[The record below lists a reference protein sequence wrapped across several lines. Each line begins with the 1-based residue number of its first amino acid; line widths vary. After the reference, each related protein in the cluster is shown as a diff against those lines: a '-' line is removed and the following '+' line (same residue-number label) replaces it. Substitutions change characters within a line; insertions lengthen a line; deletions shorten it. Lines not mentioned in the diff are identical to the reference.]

1 MDGLDFQEIKKSEL
15 ENEFT
20 IGAEYYGKKYVE
32 SISVVKRQKKT
43 IPLGQ
48 MWILATDG
56 DHGSPDY
63 QESGVLYLLSEC
75 VKEGYIEK
83 AKCRYITEAKNR
95 ELKRSCL
102 HPGDIVVTKTGVYF
116 GKSAVIPESIPEANT
131 IAHVGKITLKSQYN
145 PYYVSTFLNCKYGYC
160 QLRRRGIKATRPEI
174 KLVEFPD
181 IVIPEF
187 SDRLYSAVEASVR
200 KANTLLELAS
210 GTMELSAKLI
220 IDSLAVG
227 SSYAERVSK
236 ALVSFKNSFQL
247 TGRLD
252 AEYYQLKYKN
262 YEAAVFGASN
272 GYTFVKNEF
281 VPVKKSCPRTLDNY
295 NYVEIGDIDVGTG
308 SAFANTVANS
318 MQVDRKYEQW
328 KAITESD
335 FVTLFIKTWFTFIA
349 VLRELNPGVDVLTED
364 GMPRGDKPFLNAYK
378 EGIMPIV
385 QKNINTDDFAQELF
399 AMYPISMRKV
409 MDVFPQYFFQTFF
422 QINREF
428 SYEEK
433 AIDLDKDGNLKE
445 RYQVNLH
452 IVDKNILKFHLGI
465 SGQFRTTKYNESI
478 KKEIDLRPIIREVVE
493 KHRYQNLII
502 NETQF
507 MHDFYDA
514 VMREISE
521 KLRNYIDITLPKKG
535 FNQTVTGRIK
545 DACLRLDTALRLRFE
560 YNYRYPHEVEP
571 LAASNSYAIIYQVP
585 FNGFGRLDRE
595 NIYATRRGEY
605 SPLIAT
611 KAVDWFANYVYALR
625 NALFHEIISPLDEE
639 WQAIFQSAYLL
650 LKQVSDICISCISQ
664 IEEFPQT
671 QENAVFEYAE
681 KHKSECFDS
690 LADHVELLDFPKMVL
705 SDWKVEKGKITLR
718 GWFSA
723 TLKLQQGDAETIEN
737 GTGSIT
743 TKDKSFA
750 FSITLDDDFK
760 IAKDKE
766 TQKEI
771 VEIKLQGA

>member
-56 DHGSPDY
+56 DHRSPDY

-227 SSYAERVSK
+227 SSHAERVSK

-308 SAFANTVANS
+308 SAFANTVATEELPDNAKIMTQKGDLLVS
-318 MQVDRKYEQW
+318 TVRPNRGAV
-328 KAITESD
+328 AILGNGDLLVSGA
-335 FVTLFIKTWFTFIA
+335 FT
-349 VLRELNPGVDVLTED
+349 VLREDGDYPKEVLQVLLRTSMYRDWLLRFNVGTSYPVIKDEDVL
-364 GMPRGDKPFLNAYK
+364 N
-378 EGIMPIV
+378 MPIP
-385 QKNINTDDFAQELF
+385 ILGDDIKQDVVA
-399 AMYPISMRKV
+399 KV
-409 MDVFPQYFFQTFF
+409 
-422 QINREF
+422 
-428 SYEEK
+428 
-433 AIDLDKDGNLKE
+433 
-445 RYQVNLH
+445 
-452 IVDKNILKFHLGI
+452 
-465 SGQFRTTKYNESI
+465 NESAS
-478 KKEIDLRPIIREVVE
+478 LRR
-493 KHRYQNLII
+493 
-502 NETQF
+502 
-507 MHDFYDA
+507 
-514 VMREISE
+514 
-521 KLRNYIDITLPKKG
+521 
-535 FNQTVTGRIK
+535 
-545 DACLRLDTALRLRFE
+545 
-560 YNYRYPHEVEP
+560 
-571 LAASNSYAIIYQVP
+571 
-585 FNGFGRLDRE
+585 
-595 NIYATRRGEY
+595 
-605 SPLIAT
+605 
-611 KAVDWFANYVYALR
+611 
-625 NALFHEIISPLDEE
+625 
-639 WQAIFQSAYLL
+639 QSKQLL
-650 LKQVSDICISCISQ
+650 
-664 IEEFPQT
+664 
-671 QENAVFEYAE
+671 EYAKQAVE
-681 KHKSECFDS
+681 MAIEQGEDIALAWLKS
-690 LADHVELLDFPKMVL
+690 
-705 SDWKVEKGKITLR
+705 KVE
-718 GWFSA
+718 
-723 TLKLQQGDAETIEN
+723 Q
-737 GTGSIT
+737 
-743 TKDKSFA
+743 
-750 FSITLDDDFK
+750 
-760 IAKDKE
+760 
-766 TQKEI
+766 
-771 VEIKLQGA
+771 

>member
-227 SSYAERVSK
+227 SSHAERVSK

-262 YEAAVFGASN
+262 YEAAIFGASN

-308 SAFANTVANS
+308 SAFANTVATEELPDNAKIMTQKGDLLVS
-318 MQVDRKYEQW
+318 TVRPNRGAV
-328 KAITESD
+328 AILGNGDLLVSGA
-335 FVTLFIKTWFTFIA
+335 FT
-349 VLRELNPGVDVLTED
+349 VLREDGDYPKEVLQVLLRTSMYRDWLLRFNVGTSYPVIKDEDVL
-364 GMPRGDKPFLNAYK
+364 N
-378 EGIMPIV
+378 MPIP
-385 QKNINTDDFAQELF
+385 ILGDDIKQDVVA
-399 AMYPISMRKV
+399 KV
-409 MDVFPQYFFQTFF
+409 
-422 QINREF
+422 
-428 SYEEK
+428 
-433 AIDLDKDGNLKE
+433 
-445 RYQVNLH
+445 
-452 IVDKNILKFHLGI
+452 
-465 SGQFRTTKYNESI
+465 NESAS
-478 KKEIDLRPIIREVVE
+478 LRR
-493 KHRYQNLII
+493 
-502 NETQF
+502 
-507 MHDFYDA
+507 
-514 VMREISE
+514 
-521 KLRNYIDITLPKKG
+521 
-535 FNQTVTGRIK
+535 
-545 DACLRLDTALRLRFE
+545 
-560 YNYRYPHEVEP
+560 
-571 LAASNSYAIIYQVP
+571 
-585 FNGFGRLDRE
+585 
-595 NIYATRRGEY
+595 
-605 SPLIAT
+605 
-611 KAVDWFANYVYALR
+611 
-625 NALFHEIISPLDEE
+625 
-639 WQAIFQSAYLL
+639 QSKQLL
-650 LKQVSDICISCISQ
+650 
-664 IEEFPQT
+664 
-671 QENAVFEYAE
+671 EYAKQAVE
-681 KHKSECFDS
+681 MAIEQGEDIALAWLKS
-690 LADHVELLDFPKMVL
+690 
-705 SDWKVEKGKITLR
+705 KVE
-718 GWFSA
+718 
-723 TLKLQQGDAETIEN
+723 Q
-737 GTGSIT
+737 
-743 TKDKSFA
+743 
-750 FSITLDDDFK
+750 
-760 IAKDKE
+760 
-766 TQKEI
+766 
-771 VEIKLQGA
+771 

>member
-227 SSYAERVSK
+227 SSHAERVSK

-308 SAFANTVANS
+308 SAFANTVATEELPDNAKIMTQKGDLLVS
-318 MQVDRKYEQW
+318 TVRPNRGAV
-328 KAITESD
+328 AILGNGDLLVSGA
-335 FVTLFIKTWFTFIA
+335 FT
-349 VLRELNPGVDVLTED
+349 VLREDGDYPKEVLQVLLRTSMYRDWLLRFNVGTSYPVIKDDDVL
-364 GMPRGDKPFLNAYK
+364 N
-378 EGIMPIV
+378 MPIP
-385 QKNINTDDFAQELF
+385 ILGDDIKQDVVA
-399 AMYPISMRKV
+399 KV
-409 MDVFPQYFFQTFF
+409 
-422 QINREF
+422 
-428 SYEEK
+428 
-433 AIDLDKDGNLKE
+433 
-445 RYQVNLH
+445 
-452 IVDKNILKFHLGI
+452 
-465 SGQFRTTKYNESI
+465 NESAS
-478 KKEIDLRPIIREVVE
+478 LRR
-493 KHRYQNLII
+493 
-502 NETQF
+502 
-507 MHDFYDA
+507 
-514 VMREISE
+514 
-521 KLRNYIDITLPKKG
+521 
-535 FNQTVTGRIK
+535 
-545 DACLRLDTALRLRFE
+545 
-560 YNYRYPHEVEP
+560 
-571 LAASNSYAIIYQVP
+571 
-585 FNGFGRLDRE
+585 
-595 NIYATRRGEY
+595 
-605 SPLIAT
+605 
-611 KAVDWFANYVYALR
+611 
-625 NALFHEIISPLDEE
+625 
-639 WQAIFQSAYLL
+639 QSKQLL
-650 LKQVSDICISCISQ
+650 
-664 IEEFPQT
+664 
-671 QENAVFEYAE
+671 EYAKQAVE
-681 KHKSECFDS
+681 MAIEQGEDIALAWLKS
-690 LADHVELLDFPKMVL
+690 
-705 SDWKVEKGKITLR
+705 KVE
-718 GWFSA
+718 
-723 TLKLQQGDAETIEN
+723 Q
-737 GTGSIT
+737 
-743 TKDKSFA
+743 
-750 FSITLDDDFK
+750 
-760 IAKDKE
+760 
-766 TQKEI
+766 
-771 VEIKLQGA
+771 

>member
-227 SSYAERVSK
+227 SSHAERVSK

-308 SAFANTVANS
+308 SAFANTVATEELPDNAKIMTQKGDLLVS
-318 MQVDRKYEQW
+318 TVRPNRGAV
-328 KAITESD
+328 AILGNGDLLVSGA
-335 FVTLFIKTWFTFIA
+335 FT
-349 VLRELNPGVDVLTED
+349 VLREDGDYPKEVLQVLLRTSMYRDWLLRFNVGTSYPVIKDEDVL
-364 GMPRGDKPFLNAYK
+364 N
-378 EGIMPIV
+378 MPIP
-385 QKNINTDDFAQELF
+385 ILGDDIKQDVVA
-399 AMYPISMRKV
+399 KV
-409 MDVFPQYFFQTFF
+409 
-422 QINREF
+422 
-428 SYEEK
+428 
-433 AIDLDKDGNLKE
+433 
-445 RYQVNLH
+445 
-452 IVDKNILKFHLGI
+452 
-465 SGQFRTTKYNESI
+465 NESAS
-478 KKEIDLRPIIREVVE
+478 LRR
-493 KHRYQNLII
+493 
-502 NETQF
+502 
-507 MHDFYDA
+507 
-514 VMREISE
+514 
-521 KLRNYIDITLPKKG
+521 
-535 FNQTVTGRIK
+535 
-545 DACLRLDTALRLRFE
+545 
-560 YNYRYPHEVEP
+560 
-571 LAASNSYAIIYQVP
+571 
-585 FNGFGRLDRE
+585 
-595 NIYATRRGEY
+595 
-605 SPLIAT
+605 
-611 KAVDWFANYVYALR
+611 
-625 NALFHEIISPLDEE
+625 
-639 WQAIFQSAYLL
+639 QS
-650 LKQVSDICISCISQ
+650 KQVL
-664 IEEFPQT
+664 
-671 QENAVFEYAE
+671 EYAKQAVE
-681 KHKSECFDS
+681 MAIEQGEDIALAWLKS
-690 LADHVELLDFPKMVL
+690 
-705 SDWKVEKGKITLR
+705 KVE
-718 GWFSA
+718 
-723 TLKLQQGDAETIEN
+723 Q
-737 GTGSIT
+737 
-743 TKDKSFA
+743 
-750 FSITLDDDFK
+750 
-760 IAKDKE
+760 
-766 TQKEI
+766 
-771 VEIKLQGA
+771 

>member
-63 QESGVLYLLSEC
+63 QETGVLYLLSEC

-227 SSYAERVSK
+227 SSHAERVSK

-308 SAFANTVANS
+308 SAFANTVATEELPDNAKIMTQKGDLLVS
-318 MQVDRKYEQW
+318 TVRPNRGAV
-328 KAITESD
+328 AILGNGDLLVSGA
-335 FVTLFIKTWFTFIA
+335 FT
-349 VLRELNPGVDVLTED
+349 VLREDGDYPKEVLQVLLRTSMYRDWLLRFNVGTSYPVIKDEDVL
-364 GMPRGDKPFLNAYK
+364 N
-378 EGIMPIV
+378 MPIP
-385 QKNINTDDFAQELF
+385 ILGDDIKQDVVA
-399 AMYPISMRKV
+399 KV
-409 MDVFPQYFFQTFF
+409 
-422 QINREF
+422 
-428 SYEEK
+428 
-433 AIDLDKDGNLKE
+433 
-445 RYQVNLH
+445 
-452 IVDKNILKFHLGI
+452 
-465 SGQFRTTKYNESI
+465 NESAS
-478 KKEIDLRPIIREVVE
+478 LRR
-493 KHRYQNLII
+493 
-502 NETQF
+502 
-507 MHDFYDA
+507 
-514 VMREISE
+514 
-521 KLRNYIDITLPKKG
+521 
-535 FNQTVTGRIK
+535 
-545 DACLRLDTALRLRFE
+545 
-560 YNYRYPHEVEP
+560 
-571 LAASNSYAIIYQVP
+571 
-585 FNGFGRLDRE
+585 
-595 NIYATRRGEY
+595 
-605 SPLIAT
+605 
-611 KAVDWFANYVYALR
+611 
-625 NALFHEIISPLDEE
+625 
-639 WQAIFQSAYLL
+639 QSKQLL
-650 LKQVSDICISCISQ
+650 
-664 IEEFPQT
+664 
-671 QENAVFEYAE
+671 EYAKQAVE
-681 KHKSECFDS
+681 MAIEQGEDIALAWLKS
-690 LADHVELLDFPKMVL
+690 
-705 SDWKVEKGKITLR
+705 KVE
-718 GWFSA
+718 
-723 TLKLQQGDAETIEN
+723 Q
-737 GTGSIT
+737 
-743 TKDKSFA
+743 
-750 FSITLDDDFK
+750 
-760 IAKDKE
+760 
-766 TQKEI
+766 
-771 VEIKLQGA
+771 

>member
-1 MDGLDFQEIKKSEL
+1 
-15 ENEFT
+15 
-20 IGAEYYGKKYVE
+20 
-32 SISVVKRQKKT
+32 
-43 IPLGQ
+43 

-227 SSYAERVSK
+227 SSHAERVSK
-236 ALVSFKNSFQL
+236 ALVGFKNSFQL

-308 SAFANTVANS
+308 SAFANTVATEELPDNAKIMTQKGDLLVS
-318 MQVDRKYEQW
+318 TVRPNRGAV
-328 KAITESD
+328 AILGNGDLLVSGA
-335 FVTLFIKTWFTFIA
+335 FT
-349 VLRELNPGVDVLTED
+349 VLREDGDYPKEVLQVLLRTSMYRDWLLRFNVGTSYPVIKDEDVL
-364 GMPRGDKPFLNAYK
+364 N
-378 EGIMPIV
+378 MPIP
-385 QKNINTDDFAQELF
+385 ILGDDIKQDVVA
-399 AMYPISMRKV
+399 KV
-409 MDVFPQYFFQTFF
+409 
-422 QINREF
+422 
-428 SYEEK
+428 
-433 AIDLDKDGNLKE
+433 
-445 RYQVNLH
+445 
-452 IVDKNILKFHLGI
+452 
-465 SGQFRTTKYNESI
+465 NESAS
-478 KKEIDLRPIIREVVE
+478 LRR
-493 KHRYQNLII
+493 
-502 NETQF
+502 
-507 MHDFYDA
+507 
-514 VMREISE
+514 
-521 KLRNYIDITLPKKG
+521 
-535 FNQTVTGRIK
+535 
-545 DACLRLDTALRLRFE
+545 
-560 YNYRYPHEVEP
+560 
-571 LAASNSYAIIYQVP
+571 
-585 FNGFGRLDRE
+585 
-595 NIYATRRGEY
+595 
-605 SPLIAT
+605 
-611 KAVDWFANYVYALR
+611 
-625 NALFHEIISPLDEE
+625 
-639 WQAIFQSAYLL
+639 QSKQLL
-650 LKQVSDICISCISQ
+650 
-664 IEEFPQT
+664 
-671 QENAVFEYAE
+671 EYAKQAVE
-681 KHKSECFDS
+681 MAIEQGEDIALAWLKS
-690 LADHVELLDFPKMVL
+690 
-705 SDWKVEKGKITLR
+705 KVE
-718 GWFSA
+718 
-723 TLKLQQGDAETIEN
+723 Q
-737 GTGSIT
+737 
-743 TKDKSFA
+743 
-750 FSITLDDDFK
+750 
-760 IAKDKE
+760 
-766 TQKEI
+766 
-771 VEIKLQGA
+771 

>member
-227 SSYAERVSK
+227 SSHAERVSK

-308 SAFANTVANS
+308 SEFANTVATEELPDNAKIMTQKGDLLVS
-318 MQVDRKYEQW
+318 TVRPNRGAV
-328 KAITESD
+328 AILGNGDLLVSGA
-335 FVTLFIKTWFTFIA
+335 FT
-349 VLRELNPGVDVLTED
+349 VLREDGDYPKEVLQVLLRTSMYRDWLLRFNVGTSYPVIKDEDVL
-364 GMPRGDKPFLNAYK
+364 N
-378 EGIMPIV
+378 MPIP
-385 QKNINTDDFAQELF
+385 ILGDDIKQDVVA
-399 AMYPISMRKV
+399 KV
-409 MDVFPQYFFQTFF
+409 
-422 QINREF
+422 
-428 SYEEK
+428 
-433 AIDLDKDGNLKE
+433 
-445 RYQVNLH
+445 
-452 IVDKNILKFHLGI
+452 
-465 SGQFRTTKYNESI
+465 NESAS
-478 KKEIDLRPIIREVVE
+478 LRR
-493 KHRYQNLII
+493 
-502 NETQF
+502 
-507 MHDFYDA
+507 
-514 VMREISE
+514 
-521 KLRNYIDITLPKKG
+521 
-535 FNQTVTGRIK
+535 
-545 DACLRLDTALRLRFE
+545 
-560 YNYRYPHEVEP
+560 
-571 LAASNSYAIIYQVP
+571 
-585 FNGFGRLDRE
+585 
-595 NIYATRRGEY
+595 
-605 SPLIAT
+605 
-611 KAVDWFANYVYALR
+611 
-625 NALFHEIISPLDEE
+625 
-639 WQAIFQSAYLL
+639 QSKQLL
-650 LKQVSDICISCISQ
+650 
-664 IEEFPQT
+664 
-671 QENAVFEYAE
+671 EYAKQAVE
-681 KHKSECFDS
+681 MAIEQGEDIALAWLKS
-690 LADHVELLDFPKMVL
+690 
-705 SDWKVEKGKITLR
+705 KVE
-718 GWFSA
+718 
-723 TLKLQQGDAETIEN
+723 Q
-737 GTGSIT
+737 
-743 TKDKSFA
+743 
-750 FSITLDDDFK
+750 
-760 IAKDKE
+760 
-766 TQKEI
+766 
-771 VEIKLQGA
+771 

>member
-227 SSYAERVSK
+227 SSHAERVSK

-308 SAFANTVANS
+308 SAFANTVATEELPDNAKIMTQNGDLLVS
-318 MQVDRKYEQW
+318 TVRPNRGAV
-328 KAITESD
+328 AILGNGDLLVSGA
-335 FVTLFIKTWFTFIA
+335 FT
-349 VLRELNPGVDVLTED
+349 VLREDGDYPKEVLQVLLRTSMYRDWLLRFNVGTSYPVIKDEDVL
-364 GMPRGDKPFLNAYK
+364 N
-378 EGIMPIV
+378 MPIP
-385 QKNINTDDFAQELF
+385 ILGDDIKQDVVA
-399 AMYPISMRKV
+399 KV
-409 MDVFPQYFFQTFF
+409 
-422 QINREF
+422 
-428 SYEEK
+428 
-433 AIDLDKDGNLKE
+433 
-445 RYQVNLH
+445 
-452 IVDKNILKFHLGI
+452 
-465 SGQFRTTKYNESI
+465 NESAS
-478 KKEIDLRPIIREVVE
+478 LRR
-493 KHRYQNLII
+493 
-502 NETQF
+502 
-507 MHDFYDA
+507 
-514 VMREISE
+514 
-521 KLRNYIDITLPKKG
+521 
-535 FNQTVTGRIK
+535 
-545 DACLRLDTALRLRFE
+545 
-560 YNYRYPHEVEP
+560 
-571 LAASNSYAIIYQVP
+571 
-585 FNGFGRLDRE
+585 
-595 NIYATRRGEY
+595 
-605 SPLIAT
+605 
-611 KAVDWFANYVYALR
+611 
-625 NALFHEIISPLDEE
+625 
-639 WQAIFQSAYLL
+639 QSKQLL
-650 LKQVSDICISCISQ
+650 
-664 IEEFPQT
+664 
-671 QENAVFEYAE
+671 EYAKQAVE
-681 KHKSECFDS
+681 MAIEQGEDIALAWLKS
-690 LADHVELLDFPKMVL
+690 
-705 SDWKVEKGKITLR
+705 KVE
-718 GWFSA
+718 
-723 TLKLQQGDAETIEN
+723 Q
-737 GTGSIT
+737 
-743 TKDKSFA
+743 
-750 FSITLDDDFK
+750 
-760 IAKDKE
+760 
-766 TQKEI
+766 
-771 VEIKLQGA
+771 

>member
-227 SSYAERVSK
+227 SSHAERVSK

-308 SAFANTVANS
+308 SAFANTVATEELPDNAKIMTQKGDLLVS
-318 MQVDRKYEQW
+318 TVRPNRGAV
-328 KAITESD
+328 AILGNGDLLVSGA
-335 FVTLFIKTWFTFIA
+335 FT
-349 VLRELNPGVDVLTED
+349 VLREDGDYPKEVLQVLLRTSMYRDWLLRFNVGTSYPVIKDEDVL
-364 GMPRGDKPFLNAYK
+364 N
-378 EGIMPIV
+378 MPIP
-385 QKNINTDDFAQELF
+385 ILGDDIKQDVVA
-399 AMYPISMRKV
+399 KV
-409 MDVFPQYFFQTFF
+409 
-422 QINREF
+422 
-428 SYEEK
+428 
-433 AIDLDKDGNLKE
+433 
-445 RYQVNLH
+445 
-452 IVDKNILKFHLGI
+452 
-465 SGQFRTTKYNESI
+465 NESAS
-478 KKEIDLRPIIREVVE
+478 LRR
-493 KHRYQNLII
+493 
-502 NETQF
+502 
-507 MHDFYDA
+507 
-514 VMREISE
+514 
-521 KLRNYIDITLPKKG
+521 
-535 FNQTVTGRIK
+535 
-545 DACLRLDTALRLRFE
+545 
-560 YNYRYPHEVEP
+560 
-571 LAASNSYAIIYQVP
+571 
-585 FNGFGRLDRE
+585 
-595 NIYATRRGEY
+595 
-605 SPLIAT
+605 
-611 KAVDWFANYVYALR
+611 
-625 NALFHEIISPLDEE
+625 
-639 WQAIFQSAYLL
+639 QSKQLL
-650 LKQVSDICISCISQ
+650 
-664 IEEFPQT
+664 
-671 QENAVFEYAE
+671 EYAKQAVEMAIEQGEDIALAWLTSKLDQGYAGRE
-681 KHKSECFDS
+681 KIRAMESNH
-690 LADHVELLDFPKMVL
+690 
-705 SDWKVEKGKITLR
+705 
-718 GWFSA
+718 
-723 TLKLQQGDAETIEN
+723 
-737 GTGSIT
+737 
-743 TKDKSFA
+743 
-750 FSITLDDDFK
+750 
-760 IAKDKE
+760 
-766 TQKEI
+766 
-771 VEIKLQGA
+771 

>member
-227 SSYAERVSK
+227 SSHAERVSK
-236 ALVSFKNSFQL
+236 VLVSFKNSFQL

-308 SAFANTVANS
+308 SAFANTVATEELPDNAKIMTQKGDLLVS
-318 MQVDRKYEQW
+318 TVRPNRGAV
-328 KAITESD
+328 AILGNGDLLVSGA
-335 FVTLFIKTWFTFIA
+335 FT
-349 VLRELNPGVDVLTED
+349 VLREDGDYPKEVLQVLLRTSMYRDWLLRFNVGTSYPVIKDEDVL
-364 GMPRGDKPFLNAYK
+364 N
-378 EGIMPIV
+378 MPIP
-385 QKNINTDDFAQELF
+385 ILGDDIKQDVVA
-399 AMYPISMRKV
+399 KV
-409 MDVFPQYFFQTFF
+409 
-422 QINREF
+422 
-428 SYEEK
+428 
-433 AIDLDKDGNLKE
+433 
-445 RYQVNLH
+445 
-452 IVDKNILKFHLGI
+452 
-465 SGQFRTTKYNESI
+465 NESAS
-478 KKEIDLRPIIREVVE
+478 LRR
-493 KHRYQNLII
+493 
-502 NETQF
+502 
-507 MHDFYDA
+507 
-514 VMREISE
+514 
-521 KLRNYIDITLPKKG
+521 
-535 FNQTVTGRIK
+535 
-545 DACLRLDTALRLRFE
+545 
-560 YNYRYPHEVEP
+560 
-571 LAASNSYAIIYQVP
+571 
-585 FNGFGRLDRE
+585 
-595 NIYATRRGEY
+595 
-605 SPLIAT
+605 
-611 KAVDWFANYVYALR
+611 
-625 NALFHEIISPLDEE
+625 
-639 WQAIFQSAYLL
+639 QSKQLL
-650 LKQVSDICISCISQ
+650 
-664 IEEFPQT
+664 
-671 QENAVFEYAE
+671 EYAKQAVE
-681 KHKSECFDS
+681 MAIEQGEDIALAWLKS
-690 LADHVELLDFPKMVL
+690 
-705 SDWKVEKGKITLR
+705 KVE
-718 GWFSA
+718 
-723 TLKLQQGDAETIEN
+723 Q
-737 GTGSIT
+737 
-743 TKDKSFA
+743 
-750 FSITLDDDFK
+750 
-760 IAKDKE
+760 
-766 TQKEI
+766 
-771 VEIKLQGA
+771 

>member
-102 HPGDIVVTKTGVYF
+102 HPGDIVVTRTGVYF

-227 SSYAERVSK
+227 SSHAERVSK

-308 SAFANTVANS
+308 SAFANTVATEELPDNAKIMTQKGDLLVS
-318 MQVDRKYEQW
+318 TVRPNRGAV
-328 KAITESD
+328 AILGNGDLLVSGA
-335 FVTLFIKTWFTFIA
+335 FT
-349 VLRELNPGVDVLTED
+349 VLREDGDYPKEVLQVLLRTSMYRDWLLRFNVGTSYPVIKDEDVL
-364 GMPRGDKPFLNAYK
+364 N
-378 EGIMPIV
+378 MPIP
-385 QKNINTDDFAQELF
+385 ILGDDIKQDVVA
-399 AMYPISMRKV
+399 KV
-409 MDVFPQYFFQTFF
+409 
-422 QINREF
+422 
-428 SYEEK
+428 
-433 AIDLDKDGNLKE
+433 
-445 RYQVNLH
+445 
-452 IVDKNILKFHLGI
+452 
-465 SGQFRTTKYNESI
+465 NESAS
-478 KKEIDLRPIIREVVE
+478 LRR
-493 KHRYQNLII
+493 
-502 NETQF
+502 
-507 MHDFYDA
+507 
-514 VMREISE
+514 
-521 KLRNYIDITLPKKG
+521 
-535 FNQTVTGRIK
+535 
-545 DACLRLDTALRLRFE
+545 
-560 YNYRYPHEVEP
+560 
-571 LAASNSYAIIYQVP
+571 
-585 FNGFGRLDRE
+585 
-595 NIYATRRGEY
+595 
-605 SPLIAT
+605 
-611 KAVDWFANYVYALR
+611 
-625 NALFHEIISPLDEE
+625 
-639 WQAIFQSAYLL
+639 QSKQLL
-650 LKQVSDICISCISQ
+650 
-664 IEEFPQT
+664 
-671 QENAVFEYAE
+671 EYAKQAVE
-681 KHKSECFDS
+681 MAIEQGEDIALAWLKS
-690 LADHVELLDFPKMVL
+690 
-705 SDWKVEKGKITLR
+705 KVE
-718 GWFSA
+718 
-723 TLKLQQGDAETIEN
+723 Q
-737 GTGSIT
+737 
-743 TKDKSFA
+743 
-750 FSITLDDDFK
+750 
-760 IAKDKE
+760 
-766 TQKEI
+766 
-771 VEIKLQGA
+771 

>member
-227 SSYAERVSK
+227 SSHAERVSK

-308 SAFANTVANS
+308 SAFANTVA
-318 MQVDRKYEQW
+318 
-328 KAITESD
+328 TEELPDNAKIMTQKGDLLVSTVRPNRGAVAVLGNGD
-335 FVTLFIKTWFTFIA
+335 LLVSGAFT
-349 VLRELNPGVDVLTED
+349 VLREDGDYPKEVLQVLLRTSMYRDWLLRFNVGTSYPVIKDEDVL
-364 GMPRGDKPFLNAYK
+364 N
-378 EGIMPIV
+378 MPIP
-385 QKNINTDDFAQELF
+385 ILGDDIKQDVVA
-399 AMYPISMRKV
+399 KV
-409 MDVFPQYFFQTFF
+409 
-422 QINREF
+422 
-428 SYEEK
+428 
-433 AIDLDKDGNLKE
+433 
-445 RYQVNLH
+445 
-452 IVDKNILKFHLGI
+452 
-465 SGQFRTTKYNESI
+465 NESAS
-478 KKEIDLRPIIREVVE
+478 LRR
-493 KHRYQNLII
+493 
-502 NETQF
+502 
-507 MHDFYDA
+507 
-514 VMREISE
+514 
-521 KLRNYIDITLPKKG
+521 
-535 FNQTVTGRIK
+535 
-545 DACLRLDTALRLRFE
+545 
-560 YNYRYPHEVEP
+560 
-571 LAASNSYAIIYQVP
+571 
-585 FNGFGRLDRE
+585 
-595 NIYATRRGEY
+595 
-605 SPLIAT
+605 
-611 KAVDWFANYVYALR
+611 
-625 NALFHEIISPLDEE
+625 
-639 WQAIFQSAYLL
+639 QSKQLL
-650 LKQVSDICISCISQ
+650 
-664 IEEFPQT
+664 
-671 QENAVFEYAE
+671 EYAKQAVE
-681 KHKSECFDS
+681 MAIEQGEDIALAWLKS
-690 LADHVELLDFPKMVL
+690 
-705 SDWKVEKGKITLR
+705 KVE
-718 GWFSA
+718 
-723 TLKLQQGDAETIEN
+723 Q
-737 GTGSIT
+737 
-743 TKDKSFA
+743 
-750 FSITLDDDFK
+750 
-760 IAKDKE
+760 
-766 TQKEI
+766 
-771 VEIKLQGA
+771 

>member
-227 SSYAERVSK
+227 SSHAERVSK

-281 VPVKKSCPRTLDNY
+281 VPVKKSCRRTLDNY

-308 SAFANTVANS
+308 SAFANTVATEELPDNAKIMTQKGDLLVS
-318 MQVDRKYEQW
+318 TVRPNRGAV
-328 KAITESD
+328 AILGNGDLLVSGA
-335 FVTLFIKTWFTFIA
+335 FT
-349 VLRELNPGVDVLTED
+349 VLREDGDYPKEVLQVLLRTSMYRDWLLRFNVGTSYPVIKDEDVL
-364 GMPRGDKPFLNAYK
+364 N
-378 EGIMPIV
+378 MPIP
-385 QKNINTDDFAQELF
+385 ILGDDIKQDVVA
-399 AMYPISMRKV
+399 KV
-409 MDVFPQYFFQTFF
+409 
-422 QINREF
+422 
-428 SYEEK
+428 
-433 AIDLDKDGNLKE
+433 
-445 RYQVNLH
+445 
-452 IVDKNILKFHLGI
+452 
-465 SGQFRTTKYNESI
+465 NESAS
-478 KKEIDLRPIIREVVE
+478 LRR
-493 KHRYQNLII
+493 
-502 NETQF
+502 
-507 MHDFYDA
+507 
-514 VMREISE
+514 
-521 KLRNYIDITLPKKG
+521 
-535 FNQTVTGRIK
+535 
-545 DACLRLDTALRLRFE
+545 
-560 YNYRYPHEVEP
+560 
-571 LAASNSYAIIYQVP
+571 
-585 FNGFGRLDRE
+585 
-595 NIYATRRGEY
+595 
-605 SPLIAT
+605 
-611 KAVDWFANYVYALR
+611 
-625 NALFHEIISPLDEE
+625 
-639 WQAIFQSAYLL
+639 QSKQLL
-650 LKQVSDICISCISQ
+650 
-664 IEEFPQT
+664 
-671 QENAVFEYAE
+671 EYAKQAVE
-681 KHKSECFDS
+681 MAIEQGEDIALAWLKS
-690 LADHVELLDFPKMVL
+690 
-705 SDWKVEKGKITLR
+705 KVE
-718 GWFSA
+718 
-723 TLKLQQGDAETIEN
+723 Q
-737 GTGSIT
+737 
-743 TKDKSFA
+743 
-750 FSITLDDDFK
+750 
-760 IAKDKE
+760 
-766 TQKEI
+766 
-771 VEIKLQGA
+771 

>member
-308 SAFANTVANS
+308 SAFANTVATEELPDNAKIMTQKGDLLVS
-318 MQVDRKYEQW
+318 TVRPNRGAV
-328 KAITESD
+328 AILGNGNLLVSGA
-335 FVTLFIKTWFTFIA
+335 FT
-349 VLRELNPGVDVLTED
+349 VLREDGDYPKEVLQVLLRTSMYRDWLLRFNVGTSYPVIKDEDVL
-364 GMPRGDKPFLNAYK
+364 N
-378 EGIMPIV
+378 MPIP
-385 QKNINTDDFAQELF
+385 ILGDDIKQDVVA
-399 AMYPISMRKV
+399 KV
-409 MDVFPQYFFQTFF
+409 
-422 QINREF
+422 
-428 SYEEK
+428 
-433 AIDLDKDGNLKE
+433 
-445 RYQVNLH
+445 
-452 IVDKNILKFHLGI
+452 
-465 SGQFRTTKYNESI
+465 NESAS
-478 KKEIDLRPIIREVVE
+478 LRR
-493 KHRYQNLII
+493 
-502 NETQF
+502 
-507 MHDFYDA
+507 
-514 VMREISE
+514 
-521 KLRNYIDITLPKKG
+521 
-535 FNQTVTGRIK
+535 
-545 DACLRLDTALRLRFE
+545 
-560 YNYRYPHEVEP
+560 
-571 LAASNSYAIIYQVP
+571 
-585 FNGFGRLDRE
+585 
-595 NIYATRRGEY
+595 
-605 SPLIAT
+605 
-611 KAVDWFANYVYALR
+611 
-625 NALFHEIISPLDEE
+625 
-639 WQAIFQSAYLL
+639 QSKQLL
-650 LKQVSDICISCISQ
+650 
-664 IEEFPQT
+664 
-671 QENAVFEYAE
+671 EYAKQAVE
-681 KHKSECFDS
+681 MAIEQGEDIALAWLKS
-690 LADHVELLDFPKMVL
+690 
-705 SDWKVEKGKITLR
+705 KVE
-718 GWFSA
+718 
-723 TLKLQQGDAETIEN
+723 Q
-737 GTGSIT
+737 
-743 TKDKSFA
+743 
-750 FSITLDDDFK
+750 
-760 IAKDKE
+760 
-766 TQKEI
+766 
-771 VEIKLQGA
+771 

>member
-227 SSYAERVSK
+227 SSHAERVSK

-308 SAFANTVANS
+308 SAFANTVATEELPDNAKIMTQKGDLLVS
-318 MQVDRKYEQW
+318 TVRPNRGAV
-328 KAITESD
+328 AILGNGDLLVSGA
-335 FVTLFIKTWFTFIA
+335 FT
-349 VLRELNPGVDVLTED
+349 VLREDGDYTKEVLQVLLRTSMYRDWLLRFNVGTSYPVIKDEDVL
-364 GMPRGDKPFLNAYK
+364 N
-378 EGIMPIV
+378 MPIP
-385 QKNINTDDFAQELF
+385 ILGDDIKQDVVA
-399 AMYPISMRKV
+399 KV
-409 MDVFPQYFFQTFF
+409 
-422 QINREF
+422 
-428 SYEEK
+428 
-433 AIDLDKDGNLKE
+433 
-445 RYQVNLH
+445 
-452 IVDKNILKFHLGI
+452 
-465 SGQFRTTKYNESI
+465 NESAS
-478 KKEIDLRPIIREVVE
+478 LRR
-493 KHRYQNLII
+493 
-502 NETQF
+502 
-507 MHDFYDA
+507 
-514 VMREISE
+514 
-521 KLRNYIDITLPKKG
+521 
-535 FNQTVTGRIK
+535 
-545 DACLRLDTALRLRFE
+545 
-560 YNYRYPHEVEP
+560 
-571 LAASNSYAIIYQVP
+571 
-585 FNGFGRLDRE
+585 
-595 NIYATRRGEY
+595 
-605 SPLIAT
+605 
-611 KAVDWFANYVYALR
+611 
-625 NALFHEIISPLDEE
+625 
-639 WQAIFQSAYLL
+639 QSKQLL
-650 LKQVSDICISCISQ
+650 
-664 IEEFPQT
+664 
-671 QENAVFEYAE
+671 EYAKQAVE
-681 KHKSECFDS
+681 MAIEQGEDIALAWLKS
-690 LADHVELLDFPKMVL
+690 
-705 SDWKVEKGKITLR
+705 KVE
-718 GWFSA
+718 
-723 TLKLQQGDAETIEN
+723 Q
-737 GTGSIT
+737 
-743 TKDKSFA
+743 
-750 FSITLDDDFK
+750 
-760 IAKDKE
+760 
-766 TQKEI
+766 
-771 VEIKLQGA
+771 

>member
-131 IAHVGKITLKSQYN
+131 ISHVGKITLKSQYN

-227 SSYAERVSK
+227 SSHAERVSK

-308 SAFANTVANS
+308 SAFANTVATEELPDNAKIMTQKGDLLVS
-318 MQVDRKYEQW
+318 TVRPNRGAV
-328 KAITESD
+328 AILGNGDLLVSGA
-335 FVTLFIKTWFTFIA
+335 FT
-349 VLRELNPGVDVLTED
+349 VLREDGDYPKEVLQVLLRTSMYRDWLLRFNVGTSYPVIKDEDVL
-364 GMPRGDKPFLNAYK
+364 N
-378 EGIMPIV
+378 MPIP
-385 QKNINTDDFAQELF
+385 ILGDDIKQDVVA
-399 AMYPISMRKV
+399 KV
-409 MDVFPQYFFQTFF
+409 
-422 QINREF
+422 
-428 SYEEK
+428 
-433 AIDLDKDGNLKE
+433 
-445 RYQVNLH
+445 
-452 IVDKNILKFHLGI
+452 
-465 SGQFRTTKYNESI
+465 NESAS
-478 KKEIDLRPIIREVVE
+478 LRR
-493 KHRYQNLII
+493 
-502 NETQF
+502 
-507 MHDFYDA
+507 
-514 VMREISE
+514 
-521 KLRNYIDITLPKKG
+521 
-535 FNQTVTGRIK
+535 
-545 DACLRLDTALRLRFE
+545 
-560 YNYRYPHEVEP
+560 
-571 LAASNSYAIIYQVP
+571 
-585 FNGFGRLDRE
+585 
-595 NIYATRRGEY
+595 
-605 SPLIAT
+605 
-611 KAVDWFANYVYALR
+611 
-625 NALFHEIISPLDEE
+625 
-639 WQAIFQSAYLL
+639 QSKQLL
-650 LKQVSDICISCISQ
+650 
-664 IEEFPQT
+664 
-671 QENAVFEYAE
+671 EYAKQAVE
-681 KHKSECFDS
+681 MAIEQGEDIALAWLKS
-690 LADHVELLDFPKMVL
+690 
-705 SDWKVEKGKITLR
+705 KVE
-718 GWFSA
+718 
-723 TLKLQQGDAETIEN
+723 Q
-737 GTGSIT
+737 
-743 TKDKSFA
+743 
-750 FSITLDDDFK
+750 
-760 IAKDKE
+760 
-766 TQKEI
+766 
-771 VEIKLQGA
+771 

>member
-227 SSYAERVSK
+227 SSHAERVSK

-308 SAFANTVANS
+308 SAFANTVATEELPDNAKIMTQKGDLLVS
-318 MQVDRKYEQW
+318 TVRPNRGAV
-328 KAITESD
+328 AILGNGDLLVSGA
-335 FVTLFIKTWFTFIA
+335 FT
-349 VLRELNPGVDVLTED
+349 VLREDGDYPKEVLQVLLRTSMYRDWLLRFNVGTSYPVIKDEDVL
-364 GMPRGDKPFLNAYK
+364 N
-378 EGIMPIV
+378 MPIP
-385 QKNINTDDFAQELF
+385 ILGDDIKQDVVA
-399 AMYPISMRKV
+399 KV
-409 MDVFPQYFFQTFF
+409 
-422 QINREF
+422 
-428 SYEEK
+428 
-433 AIDLDKDGNLKE
+433 
-445 RYQVNLH
+445 
-452 IVDKNILKFHLGI
+452 
-465 SGQFRTTKYNESI
+465 NESAS
-478 KKEIDLRPIIREVVE
+478 LRR
-493 KHRYQNLII
+493 
-502 NETQF
+502 
-507 MHDFYDA
+507 
-514 VMREISE
+514 
-521 KLRNYIDITLPKKG
+521 
-535 FNQTVTGRIK
+535 
-545 DACLRLDTALRLRFE
+545 
-560 YNYRYPHEVEP
+560 
-571 LAASNSYAIIYQVP
+571 
-585 FNGFGRLDRE
+585 
-595 NIYATRRGEY
+595 
-605 SPLIAT
+605 
-611 KAVDWFANYVYALR
+611 
-625 NALFHEIISPLDEE
+625 
-639 WQAIFQSAYLL
+639 QSKQLL
-650 LKQVSDICISCISQ
+650 
-664 IEEFPQT
+664 
-671 QENAVFEYAE
+671 EYAKQAVE
-681 KHKSECFDS
+681 MAIEQGEDIALARLKS
-690 LADHVELLDFPKMVL
+690 
-705 SDWKVEKGKITLR
+705 KVE
-718 GWFSA
+718 
-723 TLKLQQGDAETIEN
+723 Q
-737 GTGSIT
+737 
-743 TKDKSFA
+743 
-750 FSITLDDDFK
+750 
-760 IAKDKE
+760 
-766 TQKEI
+766 
-771 VEIKLQGA
+771 

>member
-227 SSYAERVSK
+227 SSHAERVSK

-281 VPVKKSCPRTLDNY
+281 VPDKKSCPRTLDNY

-308 SAFANTVANS
+308 SAFANTVATEELPDNAKIMTQKGDLLVS
-318 MQVDRKYEQW
+318 TVRPNRGAV
-328 KAITESD
+328 AILGNGDLLVSGA
-335 FVTLFIKTWFTFIA
+335 FT
-349 VLRELNPGVDVLTED
+349 VLREDGDYPKEVLQVLLRTSMYRDWLLRFNVGTSYPVIKDEDVL
-364 GMPRGDKPFLNAYK
+364 N
-378 EGIMPIV
+378 MPIP
-385 QKNINTDDFAQELF
+385 ILGDDIKQDVVA
-399 AMYPISMRKV
+399 KV
-409 MDVFPQYFFQTFF
+409 
-422 QINREF
+422 
-428 SYEEK
+428 
-433 AIDLDKDGNLKE
+433 
-445 RYQVNLH
+445 
-452 IVDKNILKFHLGI
+452 
-465 SGQFRTTKYNESI
+465 NESAS
-478 KKEIDLRPIIREVVE
+478 LRR
-493 KHRYQNLII
+493 
-502 NETQF
+502 
-507 MHDFYDA
+507 
-514 VMREISE
+514 
-521 KLRNYIDITLPKKG
+521 
-535 FNQTVTGRIK
+535 
-545 DACLRLDTALRLRFE
+545 
-560 YNYRYPHEVEP
+560 
-571 LAASNSYAIIYQVP
+571 
-585 FNGFGRLDRE
+585 
-595 NIYATRRGEY
+595 
-605 SPLIAT
+605 
-611 KAVDWFANYVYALR
+611 
-625 NALFHEIISPLDEE
+625 
-639 WQAIFQSAYLL
+639 QSKQLL
-650 LKQVSDICISCISQ
+650 
-664 IEEFPQT
+664 
-671 QENAVFEYAE
+671 EYAKQAVE
-681 KHKSECFDS
+681 MAIEQGEDIALAWLKS
-690 LADHVELLDFPKMVL
+690 
-705 SDWKVEKGKITLR
+705 KVE
-718 GWFSA
+718 
-723 TLKLQQGDAETIEN
+723 Q
-737 GTGSIT
+737 
-743 TKDKSFA
+743 
-750 FSITLDDDFK
+750 
-760 IAKDKE
+760 
-766 TQKEI
+766 
-771 VEIKLQGA
+771 

>member
-227 SSYAERVSK
+227 SSHAERVSK

-308 SAFANTVANS
+308 SAFANTVATEELPDNAKIMTQKGDLLVS
-318 MQVDRKYEQW
+318 TVRPNRGAD
-328 KAITESD
+328 AILGNGDLLVSGA
-335 FVTLFIKTWFTFIA
+335 FT
-349 VLRELNPGVDVLTED
+349 VLREDGDYPKEVLQVLLRTSMYRDWLLRFNVGTSYPVIKDEDVL
-364 GMPRGDKPFLNAYK
+364 N
-378 EGIMPIV
+378 MPIP
-385 QKNINTDDFAQELF
+385 ILGDDIKQDVVA
-399 AMYPISMRKV
+399 KV
-409 MDVFPQYFFQTFF
+409 
-422 QINREF
+422 
-428 SYEEK
+428 
-433 AIDLDKDGNLKE
+433 
-445 RYQVNLH
+445 
-452 IVDKNILKFHLGI
+452 
-465 SGQFRTTKYNESI
+465 NESAS
-478 KKEIDLRPIIREVVE
+478 LRR
-493 KHRYQNLII
+493 
-502 NETQF
+502 
-507 MHDFYDA
+507 
-514 VMREISE
+514 
-521 KLRNYIDITLPKKG
+521 
-535 FNQTVTGRIK
+535 
-545 DACLRLDTALRLRFE
+545 
-560 YNYRYPHEVEP
+560 
-571 LAASNSYAIIYQVP
+571 
-585 FNGFGRLDRE
+585 
-595 NIYATRRGEY
+595 
-605 SPLIAT
+605 
-611 KAVDWFANYVYALR
+611 
-625 NALFHEIISPLDEE
+625 
-639 WQAIFQSAYLL
+639 QSKQLL
-650 LKQVSDICISCISQ
+650 
-664 IEEFPQT
+664 
-671 QENAVFEYAE
+671 EYAKQAVE
-681 KHKSECFDS
+681 MAIEQGEDIALAWLKS
-690 LADHVELLDFPKMVL
+690 
-705 SDWKVEKGKITLR
+705 KVE
-718 GWFSA
+718 
-723 TLKLQQGDAETIEN
+723 Q
-737 GTGSIT
+737 
-743 TKDKSFA
+743 
-750 FSITLDDDFK
+750 
-760 IAKDKE
+760 
-766 TQKEI
+766 
-771 VEIKLQGA
+771 

>member
-227 SSYAERVSK
+227 SSHAERVSK
-236 ALVSFKNSFQL
+236 ALLSFKNSFQL

-308 SAFANTVANS
+308 SAFANTVATEELPDNAKIMTQKGDLLVS
-318 MQVDRKYEQW
+318 TVRPNRGAV
-328 KAITESD
+328 AILGNGDLLVSGA
-335 FVTLFIKTWFTFIA
+335 FT
-349 VLRELNPGVDVLTED
+349 VLREDGDYPKEVLQVLLRTSMYRDWLLRFNVGTSYPVIKDEDVL
-364 GMPRGDKPFLNAYK
+364 N
-378 EGIMPIV
+378 MPIP
-385 QKNINTDDFAQELF
+385 ILGDDIKQDVVA
-399 AMYPISMRKV
+399 KV
-409 MDVFPQYFFQTFF
+409 
-422 QINREF
+422 
-428 SYEEK
+428 
-433 AIDLDKDGNLKE
+433 
-445 RYQVNLH
+445 
-452 IVDKNILKFHLGI
+452 
-465 SGQFRTTKYNESI
+465 NESAS
-478 KKEIDLRPIIREVVE
+478 LRR
-493 KHRYQNLII
+493 
-502 NETQF
+502 
-507 MHDFYDA
+507 
-514 VMREISE
+514 
-521 KLRNYIDITLPKKG
+521 
-535 FNQTVTGRIK
+535 
-545 DACLRLDTALRLRFE
+545 
-560 YNYRYPHEVEP
+560 
-571 LAASNSYAIIYQVP
+571 
-585 FNGFGRLDRE
+585 
-595 NIYATRRGEY
+595 
-605 SPLIAT
+605 
-611 KAVDWFANYVYALR
+611 
-625 NALFHEIISPLDEE
+625 
-639 WQAIFQSAYLL
+639 QSKQLL
-650 LKQVSDICISCISQ
+650 
-664 IEEFPQT
+664 
-671 QENAVFEYAE
+671 EYAKQAVE
-681 KHKSECFDS
+681 MAIEQGEDIALAWLKS
-690 LADHVELLDFPKMVL
+690 
-705 SDWKVEKGKITLR
+705 KVE
-718 GWFSA
+718 
-723 TLKLQQGDAETIEN
+723 Q
-737 GTGSIT
+737 
-743 TKDKSFA
+743 
-750 FSITLDDDFK
+750 
-760 IAKDKE
+760 
-766 TQKEI
+766 
-771 VEIKLQGA
+771 

>member
-227 SSYAERVSK
+227 SSHAERVSK

-295 NYVEIGDIDVGTG
+295 NYVEIGDLDVGTG
-308 SAFANTVANS
+308 SAFANTVATEELPDNAKIMTQKGDLLVS
-318 MQVDRKYEQW
+318 TVRPNRGAV
-328 KAITESD
+328 AILGNGDLLVSGA
-335 FVTLFIKTWFTFIA
+335 FT
-349 VLRELNPGVDVLTED
+349 VLREDGDYPKEVLQVLLRTSMYRDWLLRFNVGTSYPVIKDEDVL
-364 GMPRGDKPFLNAYK
+364 N
-378 EGIMPIV
+378 MPIP
-385 QKNINTDDFAQELF
+385 ILGDDIKQDVVA
-399 AMYPISMRKV
+399 KV
-409 MDVFPQYFFQTFF
+409 
-422 QINREF
+422 
-428 SYEEK
+428 
-433 AIDLDKDGNLKE
+433 
-445 RYQVNLH
+445 
-452 IVDKNILKFHLGI
+452 
-465 SGQFRTTKYNESI
+465 NESAS
-478 KKEIDLRPIIREVVE
+478 LRR
-493 KHRYQNLII
+493 
-502 NETQF
+502 
-507 MHDFYDA
+507 
-514 VMREISE
+514 
-521 KLRNYIDITLPKKG
+521 
-535 FNQTVTGRIK
+535 
-545 DACLRLDTALRLRFE
+545 
-560 YNYRYPHEVEP
+560 
-571 LAASNSYAIIYQVP
+571 
-585 FNGFGRLDRE
+585 
-595 NIYATRRGEY
+595 
-605 SPLIAT
+605 
-611 KAVDWFANYVYALR
+611 
-625 NALFHEIISPLDEE
+625 
-639 WQAIFQSAYLL
+639 QSKQLL
-650 LKQVSDICISCISQ
+650 
-664 IEEFPQT
+664 
-671 QENAVFEYAE
+671 EYAKQAVE
-681 KHKSECFDS
+681 MAIEQGEDIALAWLKS
-690 LADHVELLDFPKMVL
+690 
-705 SDWKVEKGKITLR
+705 KVE
-718 GWFSA
+718 
-723 TLKLQQGDAETIEN
+723 Q
-737 GTGSIT
+737 
-743 TKDKSFA
+743 
-750 FSITLDDDFK
+750 
-760 IAKDKE
+760 
-766 TQKEI
+766 
-771 VEIKLQGA
+771 

>member
-227 SSYAERVSK
+227 SSHAERVSK

-308 SAFANTVANS
+308 SAFANTVATEELPDNAKIMTQKGDLLVS
-318 MQVDRKYEQW
+318 TVRPNRGAV
-328 KAITESD
+328 AILGNGDLLVSGA
-335 FVTLFIKTWFTFIA
+335 FT
-349 VLRELNPGVDVLTED
+349 VLREDGDYPKEVLQVLLRTSMYRDWLLRFNVGTSYPVIKDEDVL
-364 GMPRGDKPFLNAYK
+364 N
-378 EGIMPIV
+378 MPIP
-385 QKNINTDDFAQELF
+385 ILGDDIKQDVVA
-399 AMYPISMRKV
+399 KV
-409 MDVFPQYFFQTFF
+409 
-422 QINREF
+422 
-428 SYEEK
+428 
-433 AIDLDKDGNLKE
+433 
-445 RYQVNLH
+445 
-452 IVDKNILKFHLGI
+452 
-465 SGQFRTTKYNESI
+465 NESAS
-478 KKEIDLRPIIREVVE
+478 LRR
-493 KHRYQNLII
+493 
-502 NETQF
+502 
-507 MHDFYDA
+507 
-514 VMREISE
+514 
-521 KLRNYIDITLPKKG
+521 
-535 FNQTVTGRIK
+535 
-545 DACLRLDTALRLRFE
+545 
-560 YNYRYPHEVEP
+560 
-571 LAASNSYAIIYQVP
+571 
-585 FNGFGRLDRE
+585 
-595 NIYATRRGEY
+595 
-605 SPLIAT
+605 
-611 KAVDWFANYVYALR
+611 
-625 NALFHEIISPLDEE
+625 
-639 WQAIFQSAYLL
+639 QSKQLL
-650 LKQVSDICISCISQ
+650 
-664 IEEFPQT
+664 
-671 QENAVFEYAE
+671 EYAKQAVE
-681 KHKSECFDS
+681 MAIEQGEDIALAWLKS
-690 LADHVELLDFPKMVL
+690 
-705 SDWKVEKGKITLR
+705 KVE
-718 GWFSA
+718 
-723 TLKLQQGDAETIEN
+723 Q
-737 GTGSIT
+737 
-743 TKDKSFA
+743 
-750 FSITLDDDFK
+750 
-760 IAKDKE
+760 
-766 TQKEI
+766 
-771 VEIKLQGA
+771 

>member
-1 MDGLDFQEIKKSEL
+1 M
-15 ENEFT
+15 
-20 IGAEYYGKKYVE
+20 
-32 SISVVKRQKKT
+32 VKRQKKT

-200 KANTLLELAS
+200 KANTLFELAS

-281 VPVKKSCPRTLDNY
+281 VQVKKSCPRTLDNY

-308 SAFANTVANS
+308 SAFANTVATEELPDNAKIMTQKGDLLVS
-318 MQVDRKYEQW
+318 TVRPNRGAV
-328 KAITESD
+328 AILGNGDLLVSGA
-335 FVTLFIKTWFTFIA
+335 FT
-349 VLRELNPGVDVLTED
+349 VLREDGDYPKEVLQVLLRTSMYRDWLLRFNVGTSYPVIKDEDVL
-364 GMPRGDKPFLNAYK
+364 N
-378 EGIMPIV
+378 MPIP
-385 QKNINTDDFAQELF
+385 ILGDDIKQDVVA
-399 AMYPISMRKV
+399 KV
-409 MDVFPQYFFQTFF
+409 NESASLRRQSKQLLEYAKQAVEM
-422 QINREF
+422 
-428 SYEEK
+428 
-433 AIDLDKDGNLKE
+433 AIEQGEDIALAWLKE
-445 RYQVNLH
+445 R
-452 IVDKNILKFHLGI
+452 
-465 SGQFRTTKYNESI
+465 
-478 KKEIDLRPIIREVVE
+478 
-493 KHRYQNLII
+493 
-502 NETQF
+502 
-507 MHDFYDA
+507 
-514 VMREISE
+514 
-521 KLRNYIDITLPKKG
+521 
-535 FNQTVTGRIK
+535 TG
-545 DACLRLDTALRLRFE
+545 E
-560 YNYRYPHEVEP
+560 
-571 LAASNSYAIIYQVP
+571 
-585 FNGFGRLDRE
+585 
-595 NIYATRRGEY
+595 
-605 SPLIAT
+605 
-611 KAVDWFANYVYALR
+611 
-625 NALFHEIISPLDEE
+625 
-639 WQAIFQSAYLL
+639 
-650 LKQVSDICISCISQ
+650 
-664 IEEFPQT
+664 
-671 QENAVFEYAE
+671 
-681 KHKSECFDS
+681 
-690 LADHVELLDFPKMVL
+690 
-705 SDWKVEKGKITLR
+705 
-718 GWFSA
+718 
-723 TLKLQQGDAETIEN
+723 
-737 GTGSIT
+737 
-743 TKDKSFA
+743 
-750 FSITLDDDFK
+750 
-760 IAKDKE
+760 
-766 TQKEI
+766 
-771 VEIKLQGA
+771 

>member
-131 IAHVGKITLKSQYN
+131 IAHVGKITLKLQYN

-227 SSYAERVSK
+227 SSHAERVSK

-308 SAFANTVANS
+308 SAFANTVATEELPDNAKIMTQKGDLLVS
-318 MQVDRKYEQW
+318 TVRPNRGAV
-328 KAITESD
+328 AILGNGDLLVSGA
-335 FVTLFIKTWFTFIA
+335 FT
-349 VLRELNPGVDVLTED
+349 VLREDGDYPKEVLQVLLRTSMYRDWLLRFNVGTSYPVIKDEDVL
-364 GMPRGDKPFLNAYK
+364 N
-378 EGIMPIV
+378 MPIP
-385 QKNINTDDFAQELF
+385 ILGDDIKQDVVA
-399 AMYPISMRKV
+399 KV
-409 MDVFPQYFFQTFF
+409 
-422 QINREF
+422 
-428 SYEEK
+428 
-433 AIDLDKDGNLKE
+433 
-445 RYQVNLH
+445 
-452 IVDKNILKFHLGI
+452 
-465 SGQFRTTKYNESI
+465 NESAS
-478 KKEIDLRPIIREVVE
+478 LRR
-493 KHRYQNLII
+493 
-502 NETQF
+502 
-507 MHDFYDA
+507 
-514 VMREISE
+514 
-521 KLRNYIDITLPKKG
+521 
-535 FNQTVTGRIK
+535 
-545 DACLRLDTALRLRFE
+545 
-560 YNYRYPHEVEP
+560 
-571 LAASNSYAIIYQVP
+571 
-585 FNGFGRLDRE
+585 
-595 NIYATRRGEY
+595 
-605 SPLIAT
+605 
-611 KAVDWFANYVYALR
+611 
-625 NALFHEIISPLDEE
+625 
-639 WQAIFQSAYLL
+639 QSKQLL
-650 LKQVSDICISCISQ
+650 
-664 IEEFPQT
+664 
-671 QENAVFEYAE
+671 EYAKQAVE
-681 KHKSECFDS
+681 MAIEQGEDIALAWLKS
-690 LADHVELLDFPKMVL
+690 
-705 SDWKVEKGKITLR
+705 KVE
-718 GWFSA
+718 
-723 TLKLQQGDAETIEN
+723 Q
-737 GTGSIT
+737 
-743 TKDKSFA
+743 
-750 FSITLDDDFK
+750 
-760 IAKDKE
+760 
-766 TQKEI
+766 
-771 VEIKLQGA
+771 